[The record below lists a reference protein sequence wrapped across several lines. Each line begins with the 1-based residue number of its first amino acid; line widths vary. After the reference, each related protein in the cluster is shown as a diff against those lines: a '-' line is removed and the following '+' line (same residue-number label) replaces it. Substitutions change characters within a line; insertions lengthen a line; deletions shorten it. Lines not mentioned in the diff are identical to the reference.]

1 MATPPSVEPEAL
13 APGLSIDD
21 DEAAGPQVAMERP
34 SREFSF
40 EGTLRQGAGRG
51 TLINSAFLIG
61 ISALGL
67 VRGFVLAAIV
77 SRTDYGI
84 WGVLVVSLGT
94 LLTLKQV
101 GINDKYIEQDEPDQ
115 EVAFQKAFTLDL
127 LLTLS
132 FVVGIAALLPLIAGL
147 YDTPEL
153 VLPGLVVLAAFV
165 AVPFQAPLWVFYRR
179 MDFMR
184 QRLIQAID
192 PIVAFVVTVGLAL
205 LGAGYWSFAIGFT
218 SGIVCASIVAVACS
232 PYRLRLRLERGT
244 TKRYLQFSWP
254 LFVASACALIAG
266 QSGILTAT
274 LDLGIAATG
283 ALALASQITVFTD
296 RVDQVVTGT
305 LYPAICAVKDKR
317 DVLFESFVKSNR
329 LALMWAVPFGFGLA
343 LFSSDLVAFAI
354 GERWRP
360 AVPVLEIL
368 GVVAAVSHVGF
379 NWTAYFRAR
388 DDTRPIAVSSVA
400 SMIAFLIVGVPAL
413 LTVGLVGFAIG
424 AAAQAVVALTIR
436 ARYLSKLFGGFG
448 FIGHAVRAFLPAIP
462 AVAAVLAMRA
472 VGPDD
477 RTGTVA
483 LAELALY
490 CLVTVIATW
499 YFESKLLREALGYVR
514 RVRPSSAPAA

>member
-1 MATPPSVEPEAL
+1 
-13 APGLSIDD
+13 
-21 DEAAGPQVAMERP
+21 MERP

-84 WGVLVVSLGT
+84 WGVIVVSLGT

-115 EVAFQKAFTLDL
+115 EIAFQKAFTLDL

-132 FVVGIAALLPLIAGL
+132 FVVGIAVLLPLIAGL

-153 VLPGLVVLAAFV
+153 IWPGLVVPGRLRGRP
-165 AVPFQAPLWVFYRR
+165 VPGAPLGLLPAHGLHAPA
-179 MDFMR
+179 
-184 QRLIQAID
+184 LIQAID

-205 LGAGYWSFAIGFT
+205 AGAGYWSFAIGFT

-232 PYRLRLRLERGT
+232 PYRLRLRIERGT

-254 LFVASACALIAG
+254 LFVASACALVAA

-274 LDLGIAATG
+274 LDLGLAATG
-283 ALALASQITVFTD
+283 ALALATQITVFTD
-296 RVDQVVTGT
+296 RVDQIVTGT

-343 LFSSDLVAFAI
+343 LFSSDLVSFAI
-354 GERWRP
+354 GETWRP

-400 SMIAFLIVGVPAL
+400 SMVAFLIVGIPAL

-436 ARYLSKLFGGFG
+436 AHYLSNLFGGFG
-448 FIGHAVRAFLPAIP
+448 FVGHAVRAFLPAIP
-462 AVAAVLAMRA
+462 AVAAVLAVRL

-477 RTGTVA
+477 RTATRRAGRAFAVRDRHRDRD
-483 LAELALY
+483 
-490 CLVTVIATW
+490 LV
-499 YFESKLLREALGYVR
+499 LRVE
-514 RVRPSSAPAA
+514 APAGGARLRPPGEAKRCPCRLTPER